1 MEGKLSPLQALFS
14 PPGLQQMQQFLQ
26 QVANNGSA
34 AAAAATGATGPG
46 TGVPGF
52 NPAQLH
58 HLMQQQQTFL
68 SHHQVSGFSK
78 LYIPS
83 TIKTL
88 LMFLHTKW
96 GLVCSKI
103 INHGLNYGLFS
114 LPFMP
119 IFYLPKLL
127 F

>member
-1 MEGKLSPLQALFS
+1 
-14 PPGLQQMQQFLQ
+14 MQQFLQ

-34 AAAAATGATGPG
+34 AAAAATGAGGPAG

-78 LYIPS
+78 LYILS
-83 TIKTL
+83 TIKL
-88 LMFLHTKW
+88 K
-96 GLVCSKI
+96 
-103 INHGLNYGLFS
+103 
-114 LPFMP
+114 
-119 IFYLPKLL
+119 
-127 F
+127 

>member
-1 MEGKLSPLQALFS
+1 
-14 PPGLQQMQQFLQ
+14 MQQFLQ

-34 AAAAATGATGPG
+34 AAAAATGNGGPG

-78 LYIPS
+78 LYIYPKYCKNQMNLLLS
-83 TIKTL
+83 KLGHQGTTMKTATSDD
-88 LMFLHTKW
+88 F
-96 GLVCSKI
+96 
-103 INHGLNYGLFS
+103 
-114 LPFMP
+114 
-119 IFYLPKLL
+119 
-127 F
+127 

>member
-1 MEGKLSPLQALFS
+1 
-14 PPGLQQMQQFLQ
+14 MQQFLQ

-68 SHHQVSGFSK
+68 SHHQVSGFLK
-78 LYIPS
+78 LYIQS
-83 TIKTL
+83 TISLEDNDNL
-88 LMFLHTKW
+88 LINTIYLVLHH
-96 GLVCSKI
+96 
-103 INHGLNYGLFS
+103 N
-114 LPFMP
+114 
-119 IFYLPKLL
+119 
-127 F
+127 